1 MSRSRV
7 APVIVVLML
16 AGARLYDEADA
27 TARQSLSA
35 HYTPANRDAHRYQYV
50 PFEVLPGT
58 ERLQLE
64 YEYDKA
70 NGGNAL
76 GLGLFEPGSLEL
88 GTRAFRGYSGSART
102 SIAIAEHDATP
113 GYRAGRMPPGRWHV
127 LLDLTRVHDAGVDV
141 SITIETRAAATRV
154 APVAPDPSASVRPSV
169 HGELRRDRADLS
181 AGASAKAEAAVGRE
195 GGPVTPGAWLL
206 GALHTHTV
214 HSTGMLTPPALMQQ
228 FAAAGF
234 DFVAITDDNN
244 TTHRRDLQN
253 HPAARPLLI
262 SGEEVATAQG
272 HAGVWGLDDGEWVD
286 FRAGAGSIADLVSAT
301 RRFGAVFAINH
312 PAAACAG
319 CAWEHAIPDDV
330 AAIEVWTGGASDSAA
345 LTRWDQLLA
354 TGRQITGV
362 GSTDWRSPAT
372 PIDGPHVRVQ
382 APRLTE
388 SAILT
393 AIQSGRVIVMNGTG
407 RKTPEF
413 TVRAGARTAPIGGVL
428 RVSGPTVVGIAL
440 VASDLPRGRVT
451 TVVNGRRSAERI
463 LDESGRIGFDERAA
477 PGYLRFELRAA
488 DGTLVALTNP
498 IYLRN

>member
-1 MSRSRV
+1 MPRSRV

-35 HYTPANRDAHRYQYV
+35 HYTPADRNAHRYQYV

-58 ERLQLE
+58 EWLQLE
-64 YEYDKA
+64 YEYDKE
-70 NGGNAL
+70 NGGNAV

-88 GTRAFRGYSGSART
+88 GTAAFRGYSGSAKT
-102 SIAIAEHDATP
+102 SIAIAAHDATP
-113 GYRAGRMPPGRWHV
+113 GYRAGRLPPGRWHV

-141 SITIETRAAATRV
+141 SITIETRAAVTRA
-154 APVAPDPSASVRPSV
+154 APAAPDASASARPSV
-169 HGELRRDRADLS
+169 QGELPP
-181 AGASAKAEAAVGRE
+181 AEAAVGRE
-195 GGPVTPGAWLL
+195 GGPDASGAWLL

-214 HSTGMLTPPALMQQ
+214 HSTGTLTPPALMQQ

-253 HPAARPLLI
+253 HPATRPLLI
-262 SGEEVATAQG
+262 SGEEVATAHG

-286 FRAGAGSIADLVSAT
+286 FRAVSGGIADLVSAT

-319 CAWEHAIPDDV
+319 CAWEHAIPDEV

-345 LTRWDQLLA
+345 MTRWDALLA
-354 TGRQITGV
+354 AGRQMTGV

-393 AIQSGRVIVMNGTG
+393 AIQSGRVIIMNGAG
-407 RKTPEF
+407 RKTPEI

-428 RVSGPTVVGIAL
+428 RVSGPTVVSVEL
-440 VASDLPRGRVT
+440 VASDLPRGRLT
-451 TVVNGRRSAERI
+451 TVVNGKRSAERI

-477 PGYLRFELRAA
+477 IGYLRFELRAA

-498 IYLRN
+498 VYLRN